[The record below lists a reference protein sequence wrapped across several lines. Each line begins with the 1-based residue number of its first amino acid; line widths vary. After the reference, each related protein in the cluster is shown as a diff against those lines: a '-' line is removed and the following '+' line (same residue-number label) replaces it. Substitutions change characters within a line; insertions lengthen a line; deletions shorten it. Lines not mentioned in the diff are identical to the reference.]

1 MSEYKDS
8 PKPLRQSDPNPL
20 FKEADDG
27 YVIKGRTA
35 IERQRDADGTGYSSR
50 RPSSVEPKDYSL
62 YVEADK
68 VSKSKSLSTK
78 EEIDPDE
85 VIKSYM
91 TKASLPPNP
100 ALDKGCDEDDEDTE
114 KAVVSVDGKK
124 PSSLDVI
131 TSTPKKPKASTDRN
145 RTGGPNN
152 TPRFGMANLT
162 TPKK

>member
-20 FKEADDG
+20 FKEADSG
-27 YVIKGRTA
+27 YVVKGRTA
-35 IERQRDADGTGYSSR
+35 IERQRDADGSGYSMT

-68 VSKSKSLSTK
+68 VSKSKSLSTEK
-78 EEIDPDE
+78 EVDPDE

-100 ALDKGCDEDDEDTE
+100 ALDKGCDEDDDE
-114 KAVVSVDGKK
+114 K
-124 PSSLDVI
+124 
-131 TSTPKKPKASTDRN
+131 
-145 RTGGPNN
+145 
-152 TPRFGMANLT
+152 
-162 TPKK
+162 

>member
-27 YVIKGRTA
+27 YVVKGRTA
-35 IERQRDADGTGYSSR
+35 IERQRDADGTGYSTN

-68 VSKSKSLSTK
+68 VSKSKSISTDK
-78 EEIDPDE
+78 EVDPDE

-91 TKASLPPNP
+91 SKASLPPNP

-114 KAVVSVDGKK
+114 KGVIRVDGKK
-124 PSSLDVI
+124 PSSLDVA
-131 TSTPKKPKASTDRN
+131 TGPAPKKTPSPKANNPKS
-145 RTGGPNN
+145 GPYKP
-152 TPRFGMANLT
+152 T
-162 TPKK
+162 

>member
-91 TKASLPPNP
+91 SKASLPPNP
-100 ALDKGCDEDDEDTE
+100 ALDKGCDEEDEDTE
-114 KAVVSVDGKK
+114 KAVFEQPKK
-124 PSSLDVI
+124 PGMPSSLPVM
-131 TSTPKKPKASTDRN
+131 TSEPKKTKTPASRPFKADN
-145 RTGGPNN
+145 D
-152 TPRFGMANLT
+152 
-162 TPKK
+162 K